1 MVLSH
6 VFHLSDLHIRNGD
19 NTYSRY
25 EEYKEV
31 FKETIISIKSQVID
45 LNLSFEDFIIV
56 ITGDIFHNKNV
67 IGNYGLIIYRKFIQ
81 ALSLIGRT
89 YIISG
94 NHDYDQSDINKPSL
108 VYSSTFAIPNV
119 FVLNKS
125 TSFIID
131 DIGVSFVSI
140 DNTLD
145 NYRNSGRIQDLP
157 KFPDINGNV
166 KYKLALFH
174 GTFASAKLYNGK
186 SIEEILNPY
195 PLEWVGDFDY
205 VLLGDIHKRQVFSYK
220 NKTICGYA
228 GSLIQQ
234 NFGEDIINHGYLIWD
249 LYNKDIKKVN
259 VYNKRGFI
267 NIKENDNKDILIRIN
282 SKYERR
288 LEDYIYSNKDIFPK
302 HIDIKS
308 FSNINILNL
317 NNILK
322 KHSITY
328 DIIDKIDNF
337 SNFIKAGLSDPSDPS
352 DPIGLGKSISYMEE
366 PSDGIN
372 MNNDVLTE
380 YFKPLLSKENLIF
393 LNNIIK
399 NKELLLLDSN
409 NYPEE
414 LREET
419 NRINKELS
427 MIINTSLNANE
438 NTISAPKSVFKIK
451 YLEWEG
457 LLCYENKNWLNMN
470 ELDRKLFM
478 VKGKNGTG
486 KSAIYDI
493 LLLAIWGEN
502 TKKNSLSS
510 GVVNHNKNKGYTIV
524 DIELN
529 NKETYRIF
537 RNYSKKNIGNKL
549 LVSCS
554 VIYRYLNNDNKAT
567 LEIIKKDTACN
578 NEIHRLFGD
587 IDNFLSTSMI
597 TQSIDCDILK
607 MDFKAILELID
618 KSFNIEYI
626 YHLYNVFNK
635 TINKYKGLHKYVE
648 SKKDV
653 YVRLLKS
660 NSDEEELEKLKEESD
675 ILNNKICILKEEYEN
690 NTKLINSFSV
700 DADTILKIDCDELEN
715 KIDYKKTVSEST
727 YNNNKSRFAELEYI
741 LKGKD
746 ILNLSKQ
753 YEKSYCY
760 VSDSFD
766 NIENKP
772 CDLSIIEKEGDY
784 LKDYFDIFDND
795 TYSCCN
801 DIDIQENINI
811 LKRDCDI
818 SSDILRDLIAKKPN
832 KAEKIDK
839 PIKARK
845 NCLKEITSIF
855 GDLECLEN
863 IINRNDKIHYTNSI
877 LNDNENENIIL
888 LSYENYATQLEYK
901 ERIENT
907 IGEINGKIEDADILI
922 NKYFKDRENIA
933 ELSVPHESLETNK
946 FNNSLE
952 IIKEIEEIDYNHI
965 TQFLKSNAKLLNDYN
980 SKCAV
985 LKESE
990 EEKEKYC
997 DELNM
1002 LENNE
1007 DYQYDPD
1014 CIYCCK
1020 RNWVKRIKELQIIIK
1035 KYEEDI
1041 GNIKLAIESK
1051 EYKELVET
1059 AERFNK
1065 DKDRYEILRELR
1077 DYLIYKE
1084 RREEINNNIKKSLK
1098 NKKLY
1103 NESLI
1108 ENNTILENIN
1118 NYINRYHNKAIEL
1131 WERLN
1136 TIKDYEKYKKWEES
1150 YTEAL
1155 KKSEELNKEL
1165 EKYKSILEY
1174 NKSIKP
1180 RIVNYRELLDRYNR
1194 WKDYDN
1200 KINIIYSKEY
1210 ENIKDII
1217 ENYDNIELYKK
1228 YTNIIPIHKRNIE
1241 LKDIIVNSENDI
1253 RKKRDLLAEK
1263 IAILNYN
1270 TENLKNFNKLQ
1281 QISINIE
1288 NTLSLLDTI
1297 IVNFQDFRINLY
1309 DKIILNKLLINTNRM
1324 LKNISHS
1331 DTKPFEL
1338 DYIIN
1343 VSRDI
1348 IHINWLI
1355 KNTSISNSEKQI
1367 ISIHQA
1373 SGYQQFVISL
1383 ALRLCL
1389 FGNKTTCKQLFI
1401 DEGFVSFDKY
1411 NLSIVPDFL
1420 KSLLSY
1426 FDSIIIVSHIDLIQ
1440 ESIDEDECIAE
1451 INYNKTTS
1459 VSSITY
1465 NQQISCNIKK

>member
-31 FKETIISIKSQVID
+31 FKETVISIKSQIKD

-94 NHDYDQSDINKPSL
+94 NHDYDQSDRNKPSL
-108 VYSSTFAIPNV
+108 VYSSTFAISNV

-125 TSFIID
+125 TSFVID

-157 KFPDINGNV
+157 KFPDIIGDV
-166 KYKLALFH
+166 KFKLALFH

-186 SIEEILNPY
+186 SIEETLNPY
-195 PLEWVGDFDY
+195 PLEWVSNFDY

-249 LYNKDIKKVN
+249 LYNKDIKKVKKVN
-259 VYNKRGFI
+259 VYNNKGFI
-267 NIKENDNKDILIRIN
+267 NIKENESKEVLIRIN
-282 SKYERR
+282 SKFERR
-288 LEDYIYSNKDIFPK
+288 LDDYIYSNKDIFPI

-322 KHSITY
+322 KYSINY
-328 DIIDKIDNF
+328 DIINSDTG
-337 SNFIKAGLSDPSDPS
+337 SLGLLASTSLS
-352 DPIGLGKSISYMEE
+352 ESIS
-366 PSDGIN
+366 SIN
-372 MNNDVLTE
+372 EHSEDININNDVLTE

-427 MIINTSLNANE
+427 VIINTSLNANE
-438 NTISAPKSVFKIK
+438 NTILAPKSVFKIK

-510 GVVNHNKNKGYTIV
+510 GVVNHNKTKGYTII
-524 DIELN
+524 DIELD

-549 LVSCS
+549 LISCS
-554 VIYRYLNNDNKAT
+554 VIYRYLNSNTSTDI
-567 LEIIKKDTACN
+567 EIIKKDTACN

-587 IDNFLSTSMI
+587 IDDFLSTSMI
-597 TQSIDCDILK
+597 TQRVDCDILK

-626 YHLYNVFNK
+626 YHLYNIFNK
-635 TINKYKGLHKYVE
+635 TINKYKGLYKYIE

-660 NSDEEELEKLKEESD
+660 NSDDEELEKLKEESEE
-675 ILNNKICILKEEYEN
+675 LSNKISILKEEYEN
-690 NTKLINSFSV
+690 NIKMINSFSV
-700 DADTILKIDCDELEN
+700 DSDIILKIDCDELEN
-715 KIDYKKTVSEST
+715 KIDYGKIVSESD
-727 YNNNKSRFAELEYI
+727 YNNYKIRFSELEYI

-746 ILNLSKQ
+746 ILNLSKK
-753 YEKSYCY
+753 YNKSYEDVRYEC
-760 VSDSFD
+760 
-766 NIENKP
+766 NTIETKP
-772 CDLSIIEKEGDY
+772 CDLSIIEKEGEY

-795 TYSCCN
+795 AYSGDN
-801 DIDIQENINI
+801 DIDVQENINI
-811 LKRDCDI
+811 LKNDHDI

-832 KAEKIDK
+832 KTEKIDK

-845 NCLKEITSIF
+845 NCLNEITSIF
-855 GDLECLEN
+855 GDLECLGN
-863 IINRNDKIHYTNSI
+863 IINRADKIHYINSTY
-877 LNDNENENIIL
+877 DDDTT
-888 LSYENYATQLEYK
+888 LSYGNYSIKLEYK
-901 ERIENT
+901 EKLDST
-907 IGEINGKIEDADILI
+907 IGEINSKIEACDILI
-922 NKYFKDRENIA
+922 NKLFQDRENIG
-933 ELSVPHESLETNK
+933 EISVPHKSLDLETNK
-946 FNNSLE
+946 FNISQE
-952 IIKEIEEIDYNHI
+952 IIKELEEIDYNHI
-965 TQFLKSNAKLLNDYN
+965 TQFLKSKEKLLSDYN
-980 SKCAV
+980 NKCTA
-985 LKESE
+985 LKDS
-990 EEKEKYC
+990 EKERDKYC

-1007 DYQYDPD
+1007 DYQYDPN

-1041 GNIKLAIESK
+1041 DTIKLAIDSE
-1051 EYKELVET
+1051 EYKELSET
-1059 AERFNK
+1059 TERFNR
-1065 DKDRYEILRELR
+1065 DKDRYEILSELR

-1084 RREEINNNIKKSLK
+1084 RREEINNNIKKSLE

-1103 NESLI
+1103 NESLT
-1108 ENNTILENIN
+1108 ENNAILENTN
-1118 NYINRYHNKAIEL
+1118 NYINRYHNKAIDL

-1136 TIKDYEKYKKWEES
+1136 TIKNYEKYKKWEES

-1155 KKSEELNKEL
+1155 KKSEEINKEL
-1165 EKYKSILEY
+1165 AKYTSISEY

-1180 RIVNYRELLDRYNR
+1180 RIISYRELLDRYKR
-1194 WKDYDN
+1194 WKEYDN

-1210 ENIKDII
+1210 VNIKDII
-1217 ENYDNIELYKK
+1217 DNYNNIELYKK
-1228 YTNIIPIHKRNIE
+1228 YTKIIPIHNRNIE
-1241 LKDIIVNSENDI
+1241 LKDIIANSESDI
-1253 RKKRDLLAEK
+1253 RKKRDLLTEK

-1270 TENLKNFNKLQ
+1270 KEIIDNLNKLEK
-1281 QISINIE
+1281 ISLNIE

-1309 DKIILNKLLINTNRM
+1309 DKIILSKLLINTNKM

-1355 KNTSISNSEKQI
+1355 KNTNISNSEKQI

-1440 ESIDEDECIAE
+1440 ETIDDDECIAE
-1451 INYNKTTS
+1451 INYDKSTS

-1465 NQQISCNIKK
+1465 NQKVSCDIKK

>member
-45 LNLSFEDFIIV
+45 LNLSFDDFIIV

-94 NHDYDQSDINKPSL
+94 NHDYDQSDCNKPSL

-195 PLEWVGDFDY
+195 PLEWVSSFDY

-267 NIKENDNKDILIRIN
+267 NIKENENKDILIRIN

-317 NNILK
+317 GNILK

-337 SNFIKAGLSDPSDPS
+337 SNFIKAGLSDPSGPS
-352 DPIGLGKSISYMEE
+352 GPTGLGKSISYMEE

-372 MNNDVLTE
+372 VNNDVLTE

-438 NTISAPKSVFKIK
+438 NTILAPKSVFKIK

-554 VIYRYLNNDNKAT
+554 VIYRYINNDNKAT

-700 DADTILKIDCDELEN
+700 DTDTILKIDCDVLEN

-753 YEKSYCY
+753 YDESYDD

-795 TYSCCN
+795 AYSCDN

-811 LKRDCDI
+811 LKRDYDI

-839 PIKARK
+839 PIKTRK

-863 IINRNDKIHYTNSI
+863 IINRTDKLHYTNSI
-877 LNDNENENIIL
+877 CDDNDNDNAIL
-888 LSYENYATQLEYK
+888 LSYENYAMQLEYK

-907 IGEINGKIEDADILI
+907 IGEINGKIEDTDILI

-933 ELSVPHESLETNK
+933 ELSVPRESLETNK

-952 IIKEIEEIDYNHI
+952 IIKEIEKIDYNHI
-965 TQFLKSNAKLLNDYN
+965 TQFLKSNEKLLNDYN

-1059 AERFNK
+1059 SERFNK
-1065 DKDRYEILRELR
+1065 DNNRYEILSELR

-1084 RREEINNNIKKSLK
+1084 RREEINNNIKKALK

-1136 TIKDYEKYKKWEES
+1136 AIKNYEKYKKWEES

-1180 RIVNYRELLDRYNR
+1180 RIVSYRELLDRYNR

-1228 YTNIIPIHKRNIE
+1228 YTKIIPIHKRNIE

-1440 ESIDEDECIAE
+1440 ETIDDDECIAE
-1451 INYNKTTS
+1451 INYDKSTS
-1459 VSSITY
+1459 ISSITY